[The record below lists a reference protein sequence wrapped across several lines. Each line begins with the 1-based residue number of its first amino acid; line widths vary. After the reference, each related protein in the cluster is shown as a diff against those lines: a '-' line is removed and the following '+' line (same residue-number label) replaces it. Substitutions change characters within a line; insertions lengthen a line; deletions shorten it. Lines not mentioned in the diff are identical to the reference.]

1 MKVRNYRLY
10 FLGQALSQAG
20 TWMQTVAQSWLVL
33 RLTGSGADLGLVLA
47 AQFLPVLVFGPAGGA
62 LVDRL
67 DKRLV
72 LFVTQGSAGV
82 FAATLG
88 ILDITGAV
96 RLWMVFVLAAGI
108 GGVNIA
114 DSPARQSFVTE
125 MVGPEVMP
133 NAVVLNTT
141 LISAARI
148 VGPALA
154 AACITLV
161 GTGWCFLINGISFG
175 GVIVALAMMRP
186 ADLHPLARR
195 GRERAAV
202 RQGLRYVAGD
212 PVLRTTLIMLGI
224 VGMLASEFPVSLPL
238 VANRTFGGT
247 SSLYALLTAAMGCG
261 AVVGGVTVA
270 GRGVGSPKG
279 LSWWCGAYALTLTAA
294 SAAPSVP
301 FEVAALVAT
310 GVTSIIFT
318 SKANSTLQLNSE
330 PEFRGRV
337 MSLWAVALLGT
348 TPIGGPLVGAIAD
361 LLGSRFGLGIGALGA
376 AGAAVVG
383 LLGFRPARIEAK
395 PAIAEISVSEA
406 LMGDTPAAGV
416 AP

>member
-10 FLGQALSQAG
+10 FLGQALSQSG

-47 AQFLPVLVFGPAGGA
+47 AQFLPVLIFGPAGGA

-67 DKRLV
+67 DKRRV
-72 LFVTQGSAGV
+72 LFVTQGSAGI
-82 FAATLG
+82 FATTLG
-88 ILDITGAV
+88 ILDITGSV

-108 GGVNIA
+108 GGINIA

-125 MVGPEVMP
+125 MVGPEFMP
-133 NAVVLNTT
+133 NAVMLNTI
-141 LISAARI
+141 LINAARI

-154 AACITLV
+154 AACIALV
-161 GTGWCFLINGISFG
+161 GTGWCFLINGMSFG
-175 GVIVALAMMRP
+175 GVIVALAFMRT
-186 ADLHPLARR
+186 ADLFPLARR

-212 PVLRTTLIMLGI
+212 PVLRTTLIMLAI

-238 VANRTFGGT
+238 IANRTFAGS
-247 SSLYALLTAAMGCG
+247 SSLYALFTAAMGMG
-261 AVVGGVTVA
+261 AVLGGLTVA
-270 GRGVGSPKG
+270 GRGVGSPRG
-279 LSWWCGAYALTLTAA
+279 LSWWCGAYALTLAAA
-294 SAAPSVP
+294 SVAPSVP
-301 FEVAALVAT
+301 LEVVALVAT
-310 GVTSIIFT
+310 GVTSVIFT
-318 SKANSTLQLNSE
+318 SKANSTLQLNSA

-361 LLGSRFGLGIGALGA
+361 LLGSRFGLGIGAVGA
-376 AGAAVVG
+376 AGATLVGFLGSRPTRNG
-383 LLGFRPARIEAK
+383 LL
-395 PAIAEISVSEA
+395 SSLSEVTA
-406 LMGDTPAAGV
+406 VEPVIVDASTAGL